1 MQHSEISR
9 KQLLMEMT
17 PTINHSKKIMI
28 SSTPSFPTLFFL
40 WLLLLLPSQISVPL
54 TKLPQ
59 AKVKRPSIGN
69 SFALELPDNTNPL
82 SNAAPPNFSDWPSYK
97 FLLLI
102 ETSCPGGGLHIVTQF
117 TDEGGLSD
125 EEGPQFNNL
134 VVDKNTGRVYIGAVN
149 KLYQLSPNLEQM
161 VRDDTVITYSS
172 FLASFKNENINR
184 ILPPHLNLLSPRSE
198 RWPDRTLTRPIVQF
212 FRIVPRRWFLSPVNN
227 NHPSNKGQ
235 LSPAKSQSG
244 PLFSIV

>member
-1 MQHSEISR
+1 MQLSGISR

-17 PTINHSKKIMI
+17 PLINHSQNIMI
-28 SSTPSFPTLFFL
+28 SSSTPSFPTLFFL
-40 WLLLLLPSQISVPL
+40 WLLLLPSQISVPL

-161 VRDDTVITYSS
+161 VRDDTVITYFSFLTSFCNQKS
-172 FLASFKNENINR
+172 FLASKIQLNI
-184 ILPPHLNLLSPRSE
+184 SS
-198 RWPDRTLTRPIVQF
+198 T
-212 FRIVPRRWFLSPVNN
+212 S
-227 NHPSNKGQ
+227 
-235 LSPAKSQSG
+235 KSS
-244 PLFSIV
+244 LF

>member
-1 MQHSEISR
+1 MRIHPAALTLAQQDAALRNFKETIADGNDTTRQPLQENHDILN
-9 KQLLMEMT
+9 LLLSH
-17 PTINHSKKIMI
+17 PL
-28 SSTPSFPTLFFL
+28 SSLTPSP
-40 WLLLLLPSQISVPL
+40 PSQISVPL

-172 FLASFKNENINR
+172 SLASKIQ
-184 ILPPHLNLLSPRSE
+184 LNLSATS
-198 RWPDRTLTRPIVQF
+198 
-212 FRIVPRRWFLSPVNN
+212 
-227 NHPSNKGQ
+227 
-235 LSPAKSQSG
+235 KSS
-244 PLFSIV
+244 LF

>member
-1 MQHSEISR
+1 MQLSGISR

-17 PTINHSKKIMI
+17 PLVNHSKKIMI
-28 SSTPSFPTLFFL
+28 SSTSSFPILFLL
-40 WLLLLLPSQISVPL
+40 WLLLPPSQISVPL

-172 FLASFKNENINR
+172 VLASFTNHNQVK
-184 ILPPHLNLLSPRSE
+184 S
-198 RWPDRTLTRPIVQF
+198 
-212 FRIVPRRWFLSPVNN
+212 FRHI
-227 NHPSNKGQ
+227 
-235 LSPAKSQSG
+235 
-244 PLFSIV
+244 

>member
-1 MQHSEISR
+1 M
-9 KQLLMEMT
+9 
-17 PTINHSKKIMI
+17 
-28 SSTPSFPTLFFL
+28 
-40 WLLLLLPSQISVPL
+40 
-54 TKLPQ
+54 
-59 AKVKRPSIGN
+59 KRPSIGN

-102 ETSCPGGGLHIVTQF
+102 ETCCPGGGLHIVTQF

-161 VRDDTVITYSS
+161 VRDDTVIPYSS
-172 FLASFKNENINR
+172 FLTSFC
-184 ILPPHLNLLSPRSE
+184 
-198 RWPDRTLTRPIVQF
+198 
-212 FRIVPRRWFLSPVNN
+212 
-227 NHPSNKGQ
+227 NH
-235 LSPAKSQSG
+235 KS
-244 PLFSIV
+244 